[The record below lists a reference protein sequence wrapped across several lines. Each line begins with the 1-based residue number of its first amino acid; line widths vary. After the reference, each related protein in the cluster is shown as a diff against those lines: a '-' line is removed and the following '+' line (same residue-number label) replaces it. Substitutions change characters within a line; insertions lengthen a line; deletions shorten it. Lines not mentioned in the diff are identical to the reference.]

1 MSEKATN
8 QPRASEEVQTEME
21 LILDGWL
28 LKGRGKG
35 AAVVPVLIDL
45 GSDEVIIDVTTM
57 IWATR
62 LVGIR
67 PPELNI
73 STSHLRAAYH
83 LSGCFRPFRIVG

>member
-21 LILDGWL
+21 FVLDGWL

-35 AAVVPVLIDL
+35 AAVVRVLIDL

-57 IWATR
+57 IFRHDLWGFAR
-62 LVGIR
+62 LG
-67 PPELNI
+67 
-73 STSHLRAAYH
+73 
-83 LSGCFRPFRIVG
+83 